1 MPHLYTNAE
10 IVAALRGL
18 ADDVEEPGAEDWD
31 VAGIV
36 RVIPAQIL
44 ERLAA
49 QHTRRAAAE
58 QHARRARAYRHANG
72 IPDAGR

>member
-1 MPHLYTNAE
+1 MPRMYTNAE

-18 ADDVEEPGAEDWD
+18 ADDVEEP
-31 VAGIV
+31 GIV

-58 QHARRARAYRHANG
+58 AHARRARAYRHANG